1 MGNHDTGYKKLFSH
15 PEMVEDLLR
24 GFVKE
29 DWVQELDFSTLTR
42 EFNSYVSEELRE
54 RHDDMVWR
62 VRFRDRWLYLYLLLE
77 FQSRL
82 DPWMEK
88 ILIHSPFKKPQVQGA
103 KKATGHVLCPALT
116 GCGFA
121 TFSICRPGNRIKVEA
136 ELFIRESLNF
146 LQRRSNWEFFNG
158 LLARVSY
165 LS

>member
-62 VRFRDRWLYLYLLLE
+62 VRFRGRWLYLYLLLE
-77 FQSRL
+77 FQSRP

-103 KKATGHVLCPALT
+103 KKVQGRSV
-116 GCGFA
+116 
-121 TFSICRPGNRIKVEA
+121 
-136 ELFIRESLNF
+136 FIHT
-146 LQRRSNWEFFNG
+146 
-158 LLARVSY
+158 
-165 LS
+165 